1 MPGAGATALNT
12 MHVHDQAIAYLD
24 EGRGSPVV
32 LAHCS
37 SASHKEWNSLTAQ
50 IRQKHRV
57 LAPDLIGYGKSP
69 RWPAGK
75 PLDFEADVRVIVSL
89 ARLADAR
96 IHLAG
101 HSYGAAIAL
110 EAARLLGKQVK
121 SLTLIEPVSF
131 HLLRGSERQAEWRQ
145 VEAMA
150 ERVTAAVQ
158 RGDVEEAAGIYMRF
172 WSGWLRWWLMPRKA
186 REAVIGSIG
195 KVSEEFAMLER
206 ASSRTDGYRLI
217 VSPVRLII
225 GEKTRA
231 PARAVIEVL
240 AKALPNVHIATVK
253 GAGHMSPFTHARRVN
268 RLIIEH
274 FEVCETK

>member
-1 MPGAGATALNT
+1 MPGASATALNT

-37 SASHKEWNSLTAQ
+37 SASHKEWNSLSAE
-50 IRQKHRV
+50 IRERHRV
-57 LAPDLIGYGKSP
+57 LAPDLIGYGKSS
-69 RWPAGK
+69 RWPTGK

-89 ARLADAR
+89 ARLAEAR

-131 HLLRGSERQAEWRQ
+131 HLLRNSGREAEWRQ
-145 VEAMA
+145 VKAVA
-150 ERVTAAVQ
+150 ESVADALR
-158 RGDVEEAAGIYMRF
+158 RGDKDAAAGIYMRF

-186 REAVIGSIG
+186 KQAVIGTIG

-217 VSPVRLII
+217 TAPVRLIV
-225 GEKTRA
+225 GEKTRP
-231 PARAVIEVL
+231 PARAVIDVL
-240 AKALPNVHIATVK
+240 SKALPNAHIAAVK
-253 GAGHMSPFTHARRVN
+253 GAGHMSPFTHPRRVN

-274 FEVCETK
+274 FEACEGK

>member
-1 MPGAGATALNT
+1 MSGAHASALNT

-37 SASHKEWNSLTAQ
+37 SASHKEWNSLASQ
-50 IRQKHRV
+50 IRQKHRI
-57 LAPDLIGYGKSP
+57 LAPDLIGYGKSS

-75 PLDFEADVRVIVSL
+75 PLDLEADVRVIVSL
-89 ARLADAR
+89 ARHADAR

-110 EAARLLGKQVK
+110 EAARLLGGQIK

-131 HLLRGSERQAEWRQ
+131 HLLRGAGRQAEWLQ
-145 VEAMA
+145 VKTIA
-150 ERVTAAVQ
+150 ERVAAAVDA
-158 RGDVEEAAGIYMRF
+158 GDLEEAAGIYMRF

-186 REAVIGSIG
+186 KLAVMGSIG
-195 KVSEEFAMLER
+195 KVAEEFAMLER
-206 ASSRTDGYRLI
+206 ASSRTEGYRLI
-217 VSPVRLII
+217 TAPVRLII

-240 AKALPNVHIATVK
+240 AKALPNVHVSIVK

-268 RLIIEH
+268 RLIVEH
-274 FEVCETK
+274 FEACEGK

>member
-1 MPGAGATALNT
+1 

-24 EGRGSPVV
+24 EGIGSPVV

-37 SASHKEWNSLTAQ
+37 SASHKEWSSLVALL
-50 IRQKHRV
+50 RQHHRI
-57 LAPDLIGYGKSP
+57 LAPDLIGYGKSA
-69 RWPAGK
+69 RWPEGK

-89 ARLADAR
+89 AHLADAP

-110 EAARLLGKQVK
+110 EAARLLGRQVR

-131 HLLRGSERQAEWRQ
+131 HLLRGSGREAEWRQ
-145 VEAMA
+145 VEAVA
-150 ERVTAAVQ
+150 WRISQAVA
-158 RGDVEEAAGIYMRF
+158 RGQMEEAAGVYMGF
-172 WSGWLRWWLMPRKA
+172 WWGRLRWWLMPRKA
-186 REAVIGSIG
+186 KQTIIASIG
-195 KVSEEFAMLER
+195 KVSDEFDMLER

-217 VSPVRLII
+217 SAPVRLII
-225 GEKTRA
+225 GAKTKA

-240 AKALPNVHIATVK
+240 SSALPKSHVKTIK
-253 GAGHMSPFTHARRVN
+253 GAGHMSPFTHSKQVN

-274 FEVCETK
+274 IEACDVG